1 MGEKMVR
8 SKHFRRKTMEWM
20 MMFFV
25 LFRFFLL
32 CLFFF
37 LTNWVRNVVEK
48 QQEKNVKDSSISQ
61 YQSFANKVMES
72 SDQIFAT

>member
-25 LFRFFLL
+25 LFRFFFFF
-32 CLFFF
+32 FFF
-37 LTNWVRNVVEK
+37 LTNCVRNVLEK

>member
-37 LTNWVRNVVEK
+37 LTNCVRNVVEK

>member
-1 MGEKMVR
+1 MDDDV
-8 SKHFRRKTMEWM
+8 
-20 MMFFV
+20 
-25 LFRFFLL
+25 FRFVSF
-32 CLFFF
+32 FSFVSFF
-37 LTNWVRNVVEK
+37 LFTNCVRNVVEK